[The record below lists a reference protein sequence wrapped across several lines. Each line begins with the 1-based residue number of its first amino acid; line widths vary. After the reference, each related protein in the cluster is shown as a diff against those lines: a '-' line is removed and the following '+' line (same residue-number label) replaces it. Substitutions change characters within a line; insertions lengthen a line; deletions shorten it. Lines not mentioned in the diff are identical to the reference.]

1 MAFSRNSQR
10 QPKASPQSP
19 YPKQPKPPIS
29 ASRAP
34 PNPIIST
41 IRQPPENEKD
51 WSESMRHLLKDLLH
65 EENKSMEAMLNSS
78 INHFTQYISDH
89 EDIETQNH
97 QLIRQNQRLTSAI
110 E

>member
-19 YPKQPKPPIS
+19 YPKHPKPPIL

-34 PNPIIST
+34 QNPIIST
-41 IRQPPENEKD
+41 IRQLPENEKD

-65 EENKSMEAMLNSS
+65 EENKSM
-78 INHFTQYISDH
+78 
-89 EDIETQNH
+89 
-97 QLIRQNQRLTSAI
+97 
-110 E
+110 